1 MRVETF
7 DQREIGRRG
16 MKTRAIVLTV
26 VVCFIGVAVCFAQN
40 PFMGTW
46 KLNEAKSKLAPGA
59 PKINKVVYETAGID
73 LRLRQMA
80 STALA
85 IRRIASG
92 QASLTAK
99 IIPSRATPI
108 KIRVHTKEKA
118 FMS

>member
-1 MRVETF
+1 
-7 DQREIGRRG
+7 

-46 KLNEAKSKLAPGA
+46 KLNEAKSKFAPGRRRTRRLPTKRKA
-59 PKINKVVYETAGID
+59 SI

-92 QASLTAK
+92 QASLTEK

-108 KIRVHTKEKA
+108 KIHVHTQEKA